1 MIHGDEMKTFFKVT
15 FIGLILVIAG
25 VIGFTTYKFN
35 MYKPQAVTQKV
46 NPDNLKYFQESY
58 VDCRKSFLD
67 EANKMKEMYKDVQI
81 SGLNIKS
88 KKDPDLTID
97 YCYIPAQKR
106 FKRLLIL
113 TSAVH
118 GIEGYVGSA
127 VQQMFLKE
135 LVKENSLDNLGLL
148 FIHGINPFGFK
159 YKRRVTENNVD
170 LNRNSATD
178 KSLFESVNQ
187 GYSDLNTWLNQ
198 KQKVNLT
205 SFGHF
210 FFQLNAIQKIIK
222 YSMGT
227 LRQAILQGQY
237 QYEKGVYFGGKALEP
252 SVKAVTPLIQQT
264 AQHYDMVFNIDL
276 HTGYGANGTM
286 HLFPNPL
293 KDEKKKAKIENIF
306 SGTHIDWG
314 DSDDFYTITGDFTTY
329 VGDIIPEKYYLTMV
343 FEFGTMDT
351 QATMGAIKALH
362 NAMIENQ
369 GVQNGYESQKDE
381 KGVKSRY
388 LESYYPS
395 SEAWRSKAINDARQT
410 LLQAVKEYQETDVEE

>member
-1 MIHGDEMKTFFKVT
+1 MKIFFKVI
-15 FIGLILVIAG
+15 FILIVLVVAG
-25 VIGFTTYKFN
+25 VIGVTTYQFN
-35 MYKPQAVTQKV
+35 TYKPQAVTQKV
-46 NPDNLKYFQESY
+46 NPDNLSYFQESY
-58 VDCRKSFLD
+58 ADCRKSFLA
-67 EANKMKEMYKDVQI
+67 EANKMKEAYKNVQI
-81 SGLNIKS
+81 SSLKVESRI
-88 KKDPDLTID
+88 DQDLFID

-118 GIEGYVGSA
+118 GVEGYAGSA

-135 LVKENSLDNLGLL
+135 LVKENSLDDLGLL
-148 FIHGINPFGFK
+148 IIHGINPYGFK

-170 LNRNSATD
+170 LNRNCSVD
-178 KSLFESVNQ
+178 NSLFESENK
-187 GYSDLNTWLNQ
+187 GYNDLNAFLNQ

-205 SFGHF
+205 SFGNF
-210 FFQLNAIQKIIK
+210 FFQLDAIQKIIR

-227 LRQAILQGQY
+227 LRQAVLQGQY

-264 AQHYDMVFNIDL
+264 AESYDMVFNIDL
-276 HTGYGANGTM
+276 HTGYGANGTL

-306 SGTHIDWG
+306 SGLHIDWG
-314 DSDDFYTITGDFTTY
+314 DSDDFYTVTGDFATY
-329 VGDIIPEKYYLTMV
+329 VGDIIPQKYYLTMI

-351 QATMGAIKALH
+351 QTTMGSIKALH
-362 NAMIENQ
+362 NVMIENQ
-369 GVQNGYESQKDE
+369 GVQHGYKSQKDE

-388 LESYYPS
+388 LEGYYPS
-395 SEAWRSKAINDARQT
+395 SESWRSKAINDARKT
-410 LLQAVKEYQETDVEE
+410 LLLAVKKYEETDVEE